1 MIREYLEHAREFWRY
16 NHAHRKAVLDVERK
30 CLGHNTLLTRIHDL
44 DKFIMCL
51 FCIPDE
57 AISRIHRM
65 LSWHHP
71 NNKVGWLRLDEA
83 IFDWESARFTKPDKP
98 LNARD
103 TCLKYYP
110 ELKDEVMRRCD
121 KWNI

>member
-1 MIREYLEHAREFWRY
+1 MRYVGRVKSFWRY
-16 NHAHRKAVLDVERK
+16 NHAHRMAVLDVERK
-30 CLGHNTLLTRIHDL
+30 CIGHNRILTRLHDI
-44 DKFIMCL
+44 DKFLMCL
-51 FCIPDE
+51 IGLPDRM
-57 AISRIHRM
+57 ISAIHRA

-71 NNKVGWLRLDEA
+71 NNKVGWFRLDEA

-110 ELKDEVMRRCD
+110 ELKGRVFQRCNE
-121 KWNI
+121 WNI

>member
-1 MIREYLEHAREFWRY
+1 MHKYLEHVREFWRY
-16 NHAHRKAVLDVERK
+16 NHAHRKAVLDVERR
-30 CLGHNTLLTRIHDL
+30 CVGHNTLLTRMHDL
-44 DKFIMCL
+44 DKFIMCIFL
-51 FCIPDE
+51 VPDD
-57 AISRIHRM
+57 AISRIHRF

-71 NNKVGWLRLDEA
+71 NNKVGWFRLDEA

-110 ELKDEVMRRCD
+110 ELKERVFQRCD
-121 KWNI
+121 EWNI